1 MNHTNTDS
9 GDCLQSENAQ
19 GKATQRATHLDNANT
34 QDSIPLEQ
42 EGKEKGF
49 EEFGLK
55 EFVLKGIKEAG
66 FSTPS
71 PVQEQSIPIVLQG
84 KDLIAQAQ
92 TGTGKTAAFAIPIL
106 NALNRNQEIE
116 ALVITPTRELA
127 MQISEEILKLG
138 RFGRIKTICMY
149 GGQSIKRQC
158 DLLEKKPK
166 VMIATPGRLLD
177 HLQNGRIA
185 HFAPQIVVLD
195 ESDEMLDMGFLDDI
209 EEIFKFLPN
218 TRQTLLFSATMPEP
232 IKALAMN
239 ILDNPAFVKITPTDI
254 TNKDIEQQY
263 YIINEGERDE
273 AVVRLIETQNPT
285 KSIIFTRM
293 KKEADALAT
302 RLINRGFKAMALH
315 GDMEQWERR
324 ESMKAFKENKIE
336 LLVATD
342 VASRGID
349 ISDVSHVFNYH
360 IPLNPESYVH
370 RIGRTGRAGKKGV
383 AITLATPLEYKEL
396 SKIKK
401 MTKAKLTLCEI
412 TQEYSDD
419 AFSQELSQ
427 TKVSD
432 KSVMIYEKLKDK
444 IDTTQLCL
452 KLISLHLEKNS
463 NAKIGFSKEQI
474 AQLESVNEAGGQK
487 RSGKKP
493 YSTKPHRTRKPQ
505 GNARDSKAKSKG
517 KKRYDD
523 IDRSQPYTGSI
534 WG

>member
-1 MNHTNTDS
+1 MNKTDTTESTNNALEEYISKHT
-9 GDCLQSENAQ
+9 
-19 GKATQRATHLDNANT
+19 K
-34 QDSIPLEQ
+34 
-42 EGKEKGF
+42 KEKENDERAGRGF
-49 EEFGLK
+49 QDFGLK
-55 EFVLKGIKEAG
+55 DFVLKGIKEAG

-71 PVQEQSIPIVLQG
+71 PVQSQSIPIILKG
-84 KDLIAQAQ
+84 RDLIAQAQ

-106 NALNRNQEIE
+106 NALSRNKEIE
-116 ALVITPTRELA
+116 ALIITPTRELA

-177 HLQNGRIA
+177 HLQNERIA
-185 HFAPQIVVLD
+185 NFLPKIVVLD

-218 TRQTLLFSATMPEP
+218 SHQTLLFSATMPKP
-232 IKALAMN
+232 IQALAMK
-239 ILDNPAFVKITPTDI
+239 ILNNPAFVKITPADV
-254 TNKDIEQQY
+254 TNQDIEQQY
-263 YIINEGERDE
+263 YIINEGERDD
-273 AVVRLIETQNPT
+273 AIVRLIETQNPT

-293 KKEADALAT
+293 KKEAQALAT
-302 RLINRGFKAMALH
+302 RLTQRGFKAMALH

-324 ESMKAFKENKIE
+324 ESVKAFKENKIE

-342 VASRGID
+342 VASRGLD

-396 SKIKK
+396 SKIKQ

-412 TQEYSDD
+412 VQEYSDD
-419 AFSQELSQ
+419 TLSQEIAR

-432 KSVMIYEKLKDK
+432 KSIMIYEKLKDK

-452 KLISLHLEKNS
+452 KLISIHLEKNA
-463 NAKIGFSKEQI
+463 NAQIGFTKEQI
-474 AQLESVNEAGGQK
+474 AQLESQNEESALKKNKKYSSNIKNKDGK
-487 RSGKKP
+487 NKTSKTRGKK
-493 YSTKPHRTRKPQ
+493 K
-505 GNARDSKAKSKG
+505 
-517 KKRYDD
+517 YDD
-523 IDRSQPYTGSI
+523 IDRSESYMGSI

>member
-1 MNHTNTDS
+1 M
-9 GDCLQSENAQ
+9 
-19 GKATQRATHLDNANT
+19 T
-34 QDSIPLEQ
+34 QDSQTSLDSQTPTQESPAQNEQ
-42 EGKEKGF
+42 GF
-49 EEFGLK
+49 ENFGLK
-55 EFVLKGIKEAG
+55 DFVLKGIKEAG
-66 FSTPS
+66 FSSPS
-71 PVQEQSIPIVLQG
+71 PVQAQSIPIVLQG

-92 TGTGKTAAFAIPIL
+92 TGTGKTAAFSIPIL
-106 NALNRNQEIE
+106 NALSRNKEIE

-127 MQISEEILKLG
+127 MQISEEVLKLG

-177 HLQNGRIA
+177 HLQNGRIEN
-185 HFAPQIVVLD
+185 FAPKVVVLD

-218 TRQTLLFSATMPEP
+218 THQTLLFSATMPEP
-232 IKALAMN
+232 IKNLALK
-239 ILDNPAFVKITPTDI
+239 ILDKPEFVKITPTDI

-273 AVVRLIETQNPT
+273 AIVRLLETQNPT
-285 KSIIFTRM
+285 KSIIFTRT

-302 RLINRGFKAMALH
+302 RLVAKGFKAMALH
-315 GDMEQWERR
+315 GDMEQWDRR
-324 ESMKAFKENKIE
+324 TAIKAFKENEIE

-342 VASRGID
+342 VASRGLD

-383 AITLATPLEYKEL
+383 AITLATPLEYKDL
-396 SKIKK
+396 SKIKQI
-401 MTKAKLTLCEI
+401 TKAKLTLCEI

-419 AFSQELSQ
+419 AFSQEISHA
-427 TKVSD
+427 KVND
-432 KSVMIYEKLKDK
+432 KSVAIYEKLKDK

-452 KLISLHLEKNS
+452 KLIALHLEKS
-463 NAKIGFSKEQI
+463 KQSKIGLSKEQI
-474 AQLESVNEAGGQK
+474 AQLESESESKEQK
-487 RSGKKP
+487 HNKK
-493 YSTKPHRTRKPQ
+493 S
-505 GNARDSKAKSKG
+505 SKFSRNAKSKPQSQRSNSRG
-517 KKRYDD
+517 NSRDRGGSKRGRKHYDD
-523 IDRSQPYTGSI
+523 VDKSQPYTGSI